1 MGHLHIS
8 TDTLHPNYQKINV
21 KIVIPILGIKKSMQ
35 GLESW
40 LRALAV
46 LPGSV
51 ASTHTAAYNCVTP
64 VPGSPTPARMQEKH
78 HLVYIE

>member
-1 MGHLHIS
+1 MEHLHIS

-21 KIVIPILGIKKSMQ
+21 KVVIPILGIKSMQ
-35 GLESW
+35 GLESG

-46 LPGSV
+46 PPGSV

-64 VPGSPTPARMQEKH
+64 VPGSLTPSRMQENT
-78 HLVYIE
+78 I